1 MRKTWLYLFAR
12 DQNHSN
18 YLHFVDNKYHVC
30 YKIFSPPDRF
40 DNLCSIVT
48 FFIGRPRTQ
57 ERTGLKGFRG
67 LVLTD

>member
-12 DQNHSN
+12 DQNYSN
-18 YLHFVDNKYHVC
+18 YLHFVDNKYPVC
-30 YKIFSPPDRF
+30 YKTFLLPDRH

-57 ERTGLKGFRG
+57 ERTGLKGVGG